1 MYLRWYQRY
10 LQFRCSKGYG
20 TPILPSTP
28 IPPKNVSS
36 VVSAVSAISVFCR
49 VWNTDFTEYAH
60 TTENVYLR
68 WYQRYRYIRRSKLQI
83 NAKLL
88 LLLPKFPKKHPPRSR
103 SSAQQKHPVGQLRK
117 VQRFSIITGPLEDF
131 PAQQVGNADAEAC
144 CIQITWNLHGD
155 ALAGR
160 VGVEFQWVVDKWAE
174 GGGGDFGGEF
184 DDPDVCC
191 ALQTIDIAII
201 RIGLPRNDESAVS
214 RLLEGTA
221 NLYFSSS

>member
-1 MYLRWYQRY
+1 M
-10 LQFRCSKGYG
+10 FK
-20 TPILPSTP
+20 
-28 IPPKNVSS
+28 
-36 VVSAVSAISVFCR
+36 R
-49 VWNTDFTEYAH
+49 VWNADLTEYTH
-60 TTENVYLR
+60 TTEKCIFGGISGIGNFEVLKGIER
-68 WYQRYRYIRRSKLQI
+68 RIYRVRPYHRKKC
-83 NAKLL
+83 AWPL
-88 LLLPKFPKKHPPRSR
+88 LLLPEFPKKHLPRSR
-103 SSAQQKHPVGQLRK
+103 GSIQQKHPVGQLRE
-117 VQRFSIITGPLEDF
+117 VQGFPIITGPLEDF
-131 PAQQVGNADAEAC
+131 PAQQVGNADAESC
-144 CIQITWNLHGD
+144 FVQITWNLHGD